1 MSNRRIGLWLA
12 AVLILASVNA
22 VGAGRQNTPQPLGFL
37 ATRGAVWIDKQAA
50 RPGTALFTGDV
61 VTTGKDS
68 VAVINLQS
76 ATLVTLSENGEVALS
91 PDGGSS
97 ALNLRRGT
105 LAVRNEGRQPGRI
118 DVLDISVVVQ
128 AEGGFPAMCRI
139 AHTGRAAAVLA
150 QRGRVEIR
158 GKGASFILAPG
169 KSARLEAGRPPQG
182 PAQLAGK
189 VSNAIPEE
197 TVQPSRQTAEVP
209 LELNDAVNWEDI
221 VRTLRTGR
229 VRIALLDRSFLNVGA
244 RSVMKITKHD
254 AQSQQTEIELQLGR
268 LRGEVVKITKPG
280 GSFQVRTQTAVI
292 GVVGTVFVIEAFRNL
307 TRVLCVEGA
316 LTVQNINPA
325 IVGQVTVHAGEFTTV
340 PGASPP
346 TGVVRATAARM
357 QRGLAQT
364 NAGEIPAPQLPSVPP
379 TAPAQAAGAG
389 AQAGATATSA
399 VTAAE
404 GAVSAG
410 LSAGAVS
417 AVTDATELAGQTN
430 ASLGQAAAA
439 NQSAADAAATA
450 AEASADVNAG
460 IQTVI
465 EQLSPSGPG
474 CGCLP

>member
-1 MSNRRIGLWLA
+1 
-12 AVLILASVNA
+12 
-22 VGAGRQNTPQPLGFL
+22 
-37 ATRGAVWIDKQAA
+37 
-50 RPGTALFTGDV
+50 
-61 VTTGKDS
+61 
-68 VAVINLQS
+68 
-76 ATLVTLSENGEVALS
+76 
-91 PDGGSS
+91 
-97 ALNLRRGT
+97 
-105 LAVRNEGRQPGRI
+105 
-118 DVLDISVVVQ
+118 
-128 AEGGFPAMCRI
+128 MCRI
-139 AHTGRAAAVLA
+139 AYAGRAAGVLA

-158 GKGASFILAPG
+158 GKGAPFILAPG

-182 PAQLAGK
+182 PGQLAGK

-389 AQAGATATSA
+389 AQAGATTTSA

>member
-1 MSNRRIGLWLA
+1 MSGRAIPGMLT
-12 AVLILASVNA
+12 AVLILASVK
-22 VGAGRQNTPQPLGFL
+22 GICAGRQNAPQPLGFL
-37 ATRGAVWIDKQAA
+37 ATRGDVWIDKQAA
-50 RPGTALFTGDV
+50 LPGTALFVGDI

-68 VAVINLQS
+68 AAVINLQS
-76 ATLVTLSENGEVALS
+76 ATVATLTENGEVALS
-91 PDGGSS
+91 RDAGSS
-97 ALNLRRGT
+97 VVNLKKGT
-105 LAVRNEGRQPGRI
+105 LAVRNESRQASRV
-118 DVLDISVVVQ
+118 DVLDASVVVQ

-139 AHTGRAAAVLA
+139 AYAGRAAGVWA

-158 GKGASFILAPG
+158 GKGAPFILAPG

-182 PAQLAGK
+182 PGQLAGK

-197 TVQPSRQTAEVP
+197 TVQHPGQTAEVP
-209 LELNDAVNWEDI
+209 LKLNNAVSWEDL
-221 VRTLRTGR
+221 VRTLRAGR
-229 VRIALLDRSFLNVGA
+229 VRIALLDGSFLNVGA

-254 AQSQQTEIELQLGR
+254 AQSHQTEIELQLGR
-268 LRGEVVKITKPG
+268 LRGEVVKITKSG

-292 GVVGTVFVIEAFRNL
+292 GVVGTIFVIEAFRNL
-307 TRVLCVEGA
+307 TRVFCVEGA

-325 IVGQVTVHAGEFTTV
+325 IVGQVTVHAGEFTSV

-346 TGVVRATAARM
+346 TGVARATAARM

-364 NAGEIPAPQLPSVPP
+364 NAGETPAPQLPGVQP

-389 AQAGATATSA
+389 AQASTTATNA
-399 VTAAE
+399 VTVAE

-410 LSAGAVS
+410 LSGGAVS
-417 AVTDATELAGQTN
+417 AASDAADLAGQTN
-430 ASLGQAAAA
+430 ASLGQAAAT

>member
-1 MSNRRIGLWLA
+1 MSGRAIPGMLT

-37 ATRGAVWIDKQAA
+37 ATRGAVWIDKEAA
-50 RPGTALFTGDV
+50 RPGTALFAGDV
-61 VTTGKDS
+61 VSTGKES

-76 ATLVTLSENGEVALS
+76 STLVTLSENSEVALS
-91 PDGGSS
+91 PDGGSN
-97 ALNLRRGT
+97 AVNLRKGT
-105 LAVRNEGRQPGRI
+105 LAVRNEGRQPARI
-118 DVLDISVVVQ
+118 DVLDTSVVVQ
-128 AEGGFPAMCRI
+128 AEGSFPAICSI
-139 AHTGRAAAVLA
+139 AYAGRAAGVLA

-158 GKGASFILAPG
+158 GKGTSFILAPG
-169 KSARLEAGRPPQG
+169 KSVRLEAGRPPQG
-182 PAQLAGK
+182 PGQLAGK
-189 VSNAIPEE
+189 VSNAIPDE
-197 TVQPSRQTAEVP
+197 TVQRSGQTAELP
-209 LELNDAVNWEDI
+209 LQLNDAVNWEDV

-229 VRIALLDRSFLNVGA
+229 VRIALLDKSFLNVGA

-254 AQSQQTEIELQLGR
+254 PQSQQTEIELQLGR

-307 TRVLCVEGA
+307 TRVFCLDGA

-325 IVGQVTVHAGEFTTV
+325 IVGQATVRAGEFTSV
-340 PGASPP
+340 PRASPP

-364 NAGEIPAPQLPSVPP
+364 NAGETRVPQLPGVQP

-389 AQAGATATSA
+389 AQAGATATNA

-404 GAVSAG
+404 AAVSAG

-417 AVTDATELAGQTN
+417 AATDASDLAGQ
-430 ASLGQAAAA
+430 ADAILGQATAT
-439 NQSAADAAATA
+439 NQSAADTATA
-450 AEASADVNAG
+450 AADTCTALSAG

-465 EQLSPSGPG
+465 EELSPSGPG
-474 CGCLP
+474 CVCLP